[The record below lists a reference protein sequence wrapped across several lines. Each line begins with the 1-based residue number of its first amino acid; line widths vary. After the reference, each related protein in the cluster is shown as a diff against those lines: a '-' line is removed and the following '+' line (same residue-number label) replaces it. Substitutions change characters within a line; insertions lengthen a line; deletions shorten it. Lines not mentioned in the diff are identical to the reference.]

1 MATDEG
7 TAESTAIRGRS
18 MHIALLVILYSTAFL
33 FGLVENIKGVSLPL
47 IKNEFGVSYD
57 RQGGLVSLAW
67 SGYVAFCLVASLFL
81 QRFGLKRS
89 VLAGYFLVCA
99 GAVVTIA
106 APSLLAASL
115 ALVMVNAGF
124 GFFEVGT
131 NALGTVAFTRK
142 PALMMLLLHFFYG
155 FGAIAGPKA
164 AGFLTTVLD
173 FSWRQ
178 VYIATIAPTAL
189 LALFVLSVRFDH
201 VESAGPAD
209 AEGMGPAD
217 AEGVGRAEADGSR
230 QADGEGAGQAGVED
244 SSRAE
249 AEGLS
254 QASVEGHLQAGAG
267 GVGLTFFGALRSP
280 LVWVFA
286 VTLGFMEVVEFGA
299 ANWGALHLQDVYQLD
314 PRTVGA
320 SLVSAFYIL
329 FTLSRLLSGLAIEKI
344 GYIRSLC
351 LAAICTIAVF
361 LAGFGLGRSGIW
373 ILPLTGLFIGIMW
386 PTMMAVAMGAFGAD
400 APIVTSA
407 IIVISGAINGVMQLV
422 IGFTNEI
429 VGEAW
434 GYRSCL
440 LYAVVVLLCLG
451 QLSRRLSQRDSTPS
465 GWRQAAGRSLQG

>member
-7 TAESTAIRGRS
+7 TAESTAIQGESR
-18 MHIALLVILYSTAFL
+18 HIALLVILFSTAFL

-81 QRFGLKRS
+81 QRFGVKRS

-99 GAVVTIA
+99 GAVVTMA

-115 ALVMVNAGF
+115 ALLVVNAGF

-142 PALMMLLLHFFYG
+142 PALLMGLLHFFYG

-201 VESAGPAD
+201 VGSTGRAGV
-209 AEGMGPAD
+209 EGM
-217 AEGVGRAEADGSR
+217 
-230 QADGEGAGQAGVED
+230 GQAGVED
-244 SSRAE
+244 SGRAE
-249 AEGLS
+249 AEGLR
-254 QASVEGHLQAGAG
+254 QASVEGHLQTGVGGA
-267 GVGLTFFGALRSP
+267 GLTFFGALRSP
-280 LVWVFA
+280 LVWMFA
-286 VTLGFMEVVEFGA
+286 VTLGFMEVIEFGA

-314 PRTVGA
+314 PRTAGA

-329 FTLSRLLSGLAIEKI
+329 FTLSRLFSGLAIEKI
-344 GYIRSLC
+344 GYVRSLC
-351 LAAICTIAVF
+351 LAAACTIAVF

-407 IIVISGAINGVMQLV
+407 IIVVSGAINGVMQLV

-451 QLSRRLSQRDSTPS
+451 QLTRCLSQRDSAPS
-465 GWRQAAGRSLQG
+465 GWRQAAGRSFQG

>member
-1 MATDEG
+1 
-7 TAESTAIRGRS
+7 
-18 MHIALLVILYSTAFL
+18 
-33 FGLVENIKGVSLPL
+33 
-47 IKNEFGVSYD
+47 VSYD

-81 QRFGLKRS
+81 QRFGVKRS

-99 GAVVTIA
+99 GAVVTMA

-115 ALVMVNAGF
+115 ALLVVNAGF

-142 PALMMLLLHFFYG
+142 PALLMGLLHFFYG

-201 VESAGPAD
+201 VGST
-209 AEGMGPAD
+209 
-217 AEGVGRAEADGSR
+217 GRA
-230 QADGEGAGQAGVED
+230 GAED

-249 AEGLS
+249 AQGLR
-254 QASVEGHLQAGAG
+254 QASAEGHLQAGAG
-267 GVGLTFFGALRSP
+267 GMGLTFFDALRSP

-314 PRTVGA
+314 PRTAGA

-361 LAGFGLGRSGIW
+361 LAGFGLARSGIW

-407 IIVISGAINGVMQLV
+407 IIVVSGAINGVMQLV

>member
-1 MATDEG
+1 MLSARRVHSQACVADG
-7 TAESTAIRGRS
+7 AL
-18 MHIALLVILYSTAFL
+18 ALLLWV
-33 FGLVENIKGVSLPL
+33 
-47 IKNEFGVSYD
+47 
-57 RQGGLVSLAW
+57 R
-67 SGYVAFCLVASLFL
+67 
-81 QRFGLKRS
+81 
-89 VLAGYFLVCA
+89 
-99 GAVVTIA
+99 
-106 APSLLAASL
+106 
-115 ALVMVNAGF
+115 
-124 GFFEVGT
+124 
-131 NALGTVAFTRK
+131 
-142 PALMMLLLHFFYG
+142 
-155 FGAIAGPKA
+155 AIAGPKA

-178 VYIATIAPTAL
+178 VYIATSRRRHCL
-189 LALFVLSVRFDH
+189 RSSFCLSGSIRRGAQGGR
-201 VESAGPAD
+201 ESKA
-209 AEGMGPAD
+209 
-217 AEGVGRAEADGSR
+217 R
-230 QADGEGAGQAGVED
+230 GQAGVED

-249 AEGLS
+249 AQGLR
-254 QASVEGHLQAGAG
+254 QASAEGHLQAGAG
-267 GVGLTFFGALRSP
+267 GMGLTFFDALRSP

-314 PRTVGA
+314 PRTAGA

-361 LAGFGLGRSGIW
+361 LAGFGLARSGIW

-407 IIVISGAINGVMQLV
+407 IIVVSGAINGVMQLV